1 MEPDIVF
8 SHSSNILF
16 FFLAYK
22 AFMNDE
28 SRYLQQQEK
37 KKLNLYKMCTKQ
49 LKKKPQNKTLD
60 LWTGGM
66 VCFLCL
72 GTSTILEWLFC

>member
-37 KKLNLYKMCTKQ
+37 K
-49 LKKKPQNKTLD
+49 
-60 LWTGGM
+60 
-66 VCFLCL
+66 
-72 GTSTILEWLFC
+72 S